1 VPVTS
6 RDIPYF
12 LSRFA
17 KPPTVDQLVA
27 EMQEYEIP
35 AANAKK
41 AIDQAFDQ
49 GDVRWGVGATIR
61 AMCRQQA

>member
-1 VPVTS
+1 MPVTS